1 MRNMNISNS
10 MPKEQVTKYKVNNT
24 NVNERLMVLVA
35 VANIQKEGSQFLD

>member
-10 MPKEQVTKYKVNNT
+10 MPKVTKYKVNNT